1 MIEESLKQI
10 YKDTYTLKNL
20 DAFASAIAAFAK
32 DYKIW
37 IFEGEMGAGKTTL
50 IKALCKSLNVTD
62 NVTSPTFSLVNEY
75 CTEAGETIYH
85 FDFYRLKEEEEALN
99 IGTEEYF
106 YSGNLCLIEW
116 PSRIPS
122 LIPEKHLKIFINLG
136 AESQRIA
143 ELFVNEN

>member
-1 MIEESLKQI
+1 MIEESSRLL
-10 YKDTYTLKNL
+10 YKDTYTLENL
-20 DAFASAIAAFAK
+20 DAFASAIASFTA

-37 IFEGEMGAGKTTL
+37 LFEGEMGAGKTTL
-50 IKALCKSLNVTD
+50 IKALGKALNVTD
-62 NVTSPTFSLVNEY
+62 NITSPTFSLVNEY
-75 CTEAGETIYH
+75 CTKTGETIHH

-99 IGTEEYF
+99 IGAEEYF

-136 AESQRIA
+136 AENQRIA
-143 ELFVNEN
+143 ELFVNED